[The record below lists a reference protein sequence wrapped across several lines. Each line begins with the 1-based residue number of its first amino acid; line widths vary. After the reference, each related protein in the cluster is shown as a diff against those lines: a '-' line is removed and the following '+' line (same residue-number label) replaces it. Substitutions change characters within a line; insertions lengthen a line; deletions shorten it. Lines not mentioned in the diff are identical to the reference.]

1 MWEVIRV
8 GFGSA
13 IVTVCVSS
21 DHNRRRVSP
30 VLKWKFW
37 LQLLAPQVHRAEAG
51 IRSEAN
57 DVLQKFMR
65 SGIAGAIARP
75 TDASGLQ
82 IHVGTARVFPVEI
95 EAHILPSGIIRPA

>member
-1 MWEVIRV
+1 LWEVIRV

-37 LQLLAPQVHRAEAG
+37 CDCLLP
-51 IRSEAN
+51 N
-57 DVLQKFMR
+57 DVLQNSMR
-65 SGIAGAIARP
+65 SGIAGAIARL
-75 TDASGLQ
+75 TDASGVQ
-82 IHVGTARVFPVEI
+82 IHVGTTRVFP
-95 EAHILPSGIIRPA
+95 GRN